1 MAFEVHTLHEYATTA
16 LAAYVPRSTDISVYK
31 NRLVSEGFAP
41 LLAEDFTSQ
50 FRVIDYFSD
59 GLGTDSIGVTGLGQ
73 GNGLPSFAS
82 ATVFERVSTGEQ
94 ILAIRG
100 TNNPLDWSTNLVS
113 IFSLGSTKYQFQY
126 SILKEKV
133 IDWIA
138 HGVLRPG
145 FKVTDHSLGGFLA
158 VALTADIGPEIS
170 HSYLYNTPGYGG
182 FQFFGIST
190 NLTDWLASLRPDLR
204 VPDASKITN
213 ITAKGGSSLIP
224 T

>member
-1 MAFEVHTLHEYATTA
+1 MAFEVHTLYEYATTA

-73 GNGLPSFAS
+73 GTGLPSFAS
-82 ATVFERVSTGEQ
+82 ATVFERVSTGER

-100 TNNPLDWSTNLVS
+100 TNNLLDWPTDVVS
-113 IFSLGSTKYQFQY
+113 IFTFGSPKYQFQY

-133 IDWIA
+133 IDWM
-138 HGVLRPG
+138 HRGVLTSG
-145 FKVTDHSLGGFLA
+145 FTVTGHSLGGFLA
-158 VALTADIGPEIS
+158 AALTADAGPTIG
-170 HSYLYNTPGYGG
+170 HTYLFNSPGFGG
-182 FQFFGIST
+182 FQISGMAT
-190 NLTDWLASLRPDLR
+190 SANEWLIKLRAGGPGFNE
-204 VPDASKITN
+204 SKITN
-213 ITAKGGSSLIP
+213 LP
-224 T
+224 PPRRVFPF